1 MMSKR
6 IFTLSVTLIL
16 FSAFIDGQNISDY
29 LVQVR
34 ENNPEIIAYRRLL
47 EARKNESRTGIAP
60 LNPLVSFGYMPGQS
74 EDIGIKRTWSVT
86 QSFSFPTKYLLQNKI
101 SRSTIILAEQ
111 EFNLGMLDIMLNAK
125 LATYNYIYDQRILS
139 VLSERKIMYD
149 KLRSGWEKLLSTG
162 GATILEY
169 NKILLEL
176 ASLNLRITSTESE
189 ITVLREKL
197 LYMSG
202 NGTLP
207 DVNVYELYQ
216 ESDPETLL
224 SDKSRM
230 HPAFLLPESEY
241 QISLQQ
247 VKLSKS
253 GSLPEF
259 EAGVASE
266 IVPGE
271 NYTGPVAGMTIPLWA
286 NTNRV
291 KSARSRAEYSA
302 AVRDARLT
310 ELKANLKSEYERMM
324 AYKKGMEEIGKIVGS
339 GDDREFLNKALEAG
353 EISLTDYFAYLNT
366 SYQAEDKYYE
376 LEYEYHRTLASLYD
390 HELVN
395 LR

>member
-1 MMSKR
+1 MSKR

-339 GDDREFLNKALEAG
+339 GDDREFLNKAIEAG

-366 SYQAEDKYYE
+366 SFQAEDKYYE

>member
-60 LNPLVSFGYMPGQS
+60 LNPLVSFGYMPGQT

-207 DVNVYELYQ
+207 DVNVYELYP

-339 GDDREFLNKALEAG
+339 GDDREFLNKAIEAG

-366 SYQAEDKYYE
+366 SFQAEDKYYE

>member
-1 MMSKR
+1 MSKR